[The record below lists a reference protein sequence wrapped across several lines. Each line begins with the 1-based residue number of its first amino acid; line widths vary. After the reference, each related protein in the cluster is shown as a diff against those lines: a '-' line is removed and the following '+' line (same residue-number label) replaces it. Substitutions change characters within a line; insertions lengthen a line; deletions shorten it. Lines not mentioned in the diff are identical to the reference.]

1 MWKSYFRVVLICNL
15 FIYRYIIGTI
25 IEQNMSINQIKK
37 IREKLDAYREVFVP
51 RKVLEKLIT
60 KFAPSYTVSDLCRKK
75 VISPLKRW
83 WDIYIN
89 NLTREIQDPYQTARL
104 YFEDDL
110 YAFGGLGVYASYG
123 YSTQV
128 IEWYTV
134 YNTRVS
140 GERIIGKMKYIFRKQ
155 RESFFYGI
163 ITEKNKFWNYQMLSR
178 ERAFIQMLREW
189 KIWKSIPANI
199 DREKL
204 LELAKKY
211 TSIALYKQIQSLC
224 S

>member
-1 MWKSYFRVVLICNL
+1 
-15 FIYRYIIGTI
+15 
-25 IEQNMSINQIKK
+25 MSINQIKK
-37 IREKLDAYREVFVP
+37 IREKLAFYEEVFIP
-51 RKVLEKLIT
+51 RAVLEKLIL
-60 KFAPSYTVSDLCRKK
+60 KFAPSYTISDLCRKK

-83 WDIYIN
+83 GDIYIN
-89 NLTREIQDPYQTARL
+89 NLSRDIQDPYQTAKL
-104 YFEDDL
+104 YFEDEL

-134 YNTRVS
+134 YNTRIS
-140 GERIIGKMKYIFRKQ
+140 GERIIGNSKFIFRKQ

-163 ITEKNKFWNYQMLSR
+163 TSAKNKFGSYQILSR

-189 KIWKSIPANI
+189 KTWNTIPKDI
-199 DREKL
+199 DTKKL
-204 LELAKKY
+204 LDLAKKY
-211 TSIALYKQIQSLC
+211 ASAKIYKQIQSLC